1 MRSTQREGRIESER
15 AKTGRESQ
23 AGNLQGIILLAEGV
37 DEKIVA
43 DSGGEKRQ
51 KNEMTLFCI
60 LFIGCYLWFAAA
72 GKRGGKEMR
81 KERRTGATQ
90 AIAILLSERKRN

>member
-1 MRSTQREGRIESER
+1 
-15 AKTGRESQ
+15 
-23 AGNLQGIILLAEGV
+23 
-37 DEKIVA
+37 
-43 DSGGEKRQ
+43 
-51 KNEMTLFCI
+51 MTLFCI